1 MRWTTTDCVSRIL
14 DAAKTLPI
22 VCLQASVSKA
32 AAANAS
38 KEEVEDLMI
47 EQAEESLRK
56 AQAEIERE
64 IGGQL

>member
-1 MRWTTTDCVSRIL
+1 MYSLDCVPRVL

-22 VCLQASVSKA
+22 VCPQASVSKT

-56 AQAEIERE
+56 AQAEIERDV
-64 IGGQL
+64 GGKL

>member
-1 MRWTTTDCVSRIL
+1 MDGVPRVL
-14 DAAKTLPI
+14 DAAKRLPI
-22 VCLQASVSKA
+22 VCPQASVSKV

-38 KEEVEDLMI
+38 KKEVEDLMI

-64 IGGQL
+64 IGSKL